1 MLLKFYNSF
10 VVQDYEDELWK
21 TSAEKVKKSM
31 QRARAELKPNIDLM
45 FEDVYDKLPRRL
57 QQQKE
62 KMREI
67 VNKYKEHYPLDRHE
81 S

>member
-1 MLLKFYNSF
+1 M
-10 VVQDYEDELWK
+10 
-21 TSAEKVKKSM
+21 VKKSM
-31 QRARAELKPNIDLM
+31 QRARAELKPNINLM

-62 KMREI
+62 KMREM
-67 VNKYKEHYPLDRHE
+67 VSKYKEHYPLDRHE